1 MNKKGLWV
9 AAAITLVISG
19 GLTAHAQAE
28 GNDNFYYH
36 QEGNAVYVNLSGVME
51 LDNQDGSEVIWGFYD
66 GGKLI
71 KTSMMQ
77 FDSLIKS
84 FEMKETC
91 IVLPYEPENLEVKA
105 FVWSDDGKCIPVSVS
120 AKLSDAPADSIE
132 FTAQVLTVNLPEDSI
147 MMIMPTDEGSELVSI
162 DVGNTDIAMHVNE
175 TVNIKVARDGNGYR
189 VASYTVA
196 EDNIKK
202 VLLSEYTDEG
212 EMADN
217 NFALYVNRCYEG
229 IFSGSEL
236 SNALEELKGRNQYD
250 GSELTF
256 IDTTGNGKYNTV
268 MAYVYSKAEI
278 AGIEKQNDNVKI
290 SITDYTADIASE
302 YTVDAETLC
311 VYNNKGQ
318 LLSINEAVVGD
329 TVYVM
334 NKDHDNIESIIID
347 SDRGFAQTSEGYV
360 SPEVKDITPMLY
372 IRNSSDRAEILGELE
387 YESEGTPVYV
397 DAELTLNTENGTETV
412 NIPLWSNAERIAF
425 DGSVS
430 QNTVLSAE
438 LRFSLNGDEL
448 SKTSVPVVGESEVPI
463 NARGKIVG
471 TSRNNDSLANDEVSV
486 LIDNSTYTM
495 KTQLDI
501 KAMYEY
507 SELMYT
513 EDNGEYTLLSAVPV
527 YFDRMHI
534 ITADDILKDYSY
546 GMLGIGCIPTVEY
559 KGKIYGYEI
568 NDHVRLFVNGTEV
581 GATDE
586 TLEKYLAYN
595 PYENIYLVD
604 EVDPASIGSGYG
616 CIEYIFVDYYAEGTV
631 DSISSTDLL
640 SRIYLKQN
648 SDDISGSRVEWDP
661 SSENVHIFKD
671 GKEIS
676 ISDINENDVISVAYD
691 VRNRFAD
698 SDYYDIYVTSNK
710 ISGVVEGGDTNN
722 NTLIIDG
729 VEYRCCDYM
738 YAGNHDIHAKYNFY
752 LNKNGYISYSE
763 EDLSSRNYGVIT
775 GMYIADGEEF
785 ATVQY
790 VDKLGNTNE
799 YKCMSEDQEND
810 FYYIATG
817 GREFGYDGE
826 TVTASD
832 IISIGIDDSVFT
844 YFDLDD
850 GIEIREH
857 LSSRGGEE
865 IEYNANANKI
875 GSYQI
880 DKNITSLIYVDET
893 GAAKKISYQEL
904 VNEGIY
910 TAYAYD
916 KTDTEAYMFI
926 MITAGEL
933 TEPAEEVNIDKDE
946 GIVIGMRKITGED
959 FARVTL
965 LDSNAEEKAY
975 ECKDSDEE
983 NKFFTIYNG
992 KDPAEGVL
1000 EYDGGTYY
1008 IDYVKVNGMHK
1019 SVCSYSVKAD
1029 KLELIGYLEPVGGYF
1044 AYNET
1049 DHTFGEYSIDKD
1061 TAKFVDVTSYYDT
1074 GFSEPVTIP
1083 VSALVDGG
1091 EYQVYLFAP
1100 DENGVYSYGLF
1111 TVSERV
1117 IDCDTPI
1124 SVIQSVPEKVTVD
1137 GKDYLSAYVCTTGM
1151 DNNYV
1156 LFEDTDAQLNEG
1168 DIIIYVLNSSGIAE
1182 DYEVVFRADQDYDAL
1197 AERVYANDNFTSVIE
1212 QSAFAEEGGN
1222 SWKWN
1227 DSNGNHEVYFGP
1239 VYEMYKFNGSLRLIV
1254 SKQDGVSKWYS
1265 DVNDFTLTSFANSY
1279 VCDYTKKPDSGERV
1293 YTSEVSSI
1301 SSSIYHGAE
1310 DDDENIFWDQVKE
1323 IGISPVFA
1331 FVRTDNG
1338 DVTEIVYYMN

>member
-1 MNKKGLWV
+1 MNKKGLLT
-9 AAAITLVISG
+9 AAAAAALSLG
-19 GLTAHAQAE
+19 ALTAHAQAD

-36 QEGNAVYVNLSGVME
+36 QEGNAVYVDLSGTME
-51 LDNQDGSEVIWGFYD
+51 LGDQNGSEVIWGFYD

-71 KTSMMQ
+71 KTSVMQ
-77 FDSLIKS
+77 FDGIIKS
-84 FEMKETC
+84 FEMDETRV
-91 IVLPYEPENLEVKA
+91 VLPYEPENLEVKA
-105 FVWSDDGKCIPVSVS
+105 FVWSDDGKCTPLSVA

-132 FTAQVLTVNLPEDSI
+132 FTAQVLTVNLSADRV
-147 MMIMPTDEGSELVSI
+147 MMFMPTEEGSELISV
-162 DVGNTDIAMHVNE
+162 DTGNTDIAMHVNE
-175 TVNIKVARDGNGYR
+175 TVNVKLAHDGKGYR
-189 VASYTVA
+189 VASYSVA
-196 EDNIKK
+196 EDNIKR
-202 VLLSEYTDEG
+202 VLLSEY
-212 EMADN
+212 ADVEIPESN
-217 NFALYVNRCYEG
+217 LRLYVNNSYEELV
-229 IFSGSEL
+229 SGSDL
-236 SNALEELKGRNQYD
+236 AYALEELKNSNQYD

-256 IDTTGNGKYNTV
+256 IDTTGNGEYDTV
-268 MAYVYSKAEI
+268 KAYVYSKAKI
-278 AGIEKQNDNVKI
+278 SGIEKKNANVIVSI
-290 SITDYTADIASE
+290 SDYTSDIASE
-302 YTVDAETLC
+302 YTVDEEDLC

-334 NKDHDNIESIIID
+334 NKDHDHIESIIID
-347 SDRGFAQTSEGYV
+347 SERGFAQTSEDYV
-360 SPEVKDITPMLY
+360 SPEVNDITPMLY
-372 IRNSSDRAEILGELE
+372 IRNGSDGAEILGELE

-397 DAELTLNTENGTETV
+397 DAELTLNTEHGTETV
-412 NIPLWSNAERIAF
+412 NIPLWSNAERITF

-430 QNTVLSAE
+430 QNTVSSAE
-438 LRFSLNGDEL
+438 LRFSLNGEEI
-448 SKTSVPVVGESEVPI
+448 SKTSVTVVGESEVPI

-486 LIDNSTYTM
+486 LIDSNTYTM
-495 KTQLDI
+495 KAQLDI

-527 YFDRMHI
+527 YGERTHVI
-534 ITADDILKDYSY
+534 AAEDILMDYS
-546 GMLGIGCIPTVEY
+546 GDMMSSQCIPIAVNGTDPV
-559 KGKIYGYEI
+559 GYELSSSA
-568 NDHVRLFVNGTEV
+568 RLFVNGTEMD
-581 GATDE
+581 ATDVN
-586 TLEKYLAYN
+586 LEDYLAYN
-595 PYENIYLVD
+595 TGENIYLVD

-616 CIEYIFVDYYAEGTV
+616 IVDYIFVGYYAEGAV
-631 DSISSTDLL
+631 DSASSTDSLN
-640 SRIYLKQN
+640 RIYLKQN
-648 SDDISGSRVEWDP
+648 SDDIRGSRVEWDP

-676 ISDINENDVISVAYD
+676 INDINENDVLSIAYN
-691 VRNRFAD
+691 VNKSFAD
-698 SDYYDIYVTSNK
+698 SEYYDIYVTSNK
-710 ISGVVEGGDTNN
+710 ISGVVEDGDTDK

-738 YAGNHDIHAKYNFY
+738 YAGDHDIHAKYNFY

-775 GMYIADGEEF
+775 GMYTAGGEGL

-790 VDKLGNTNE
+790 VDKQGNTNE
-799 YKCMSEDQEND
+799 YKCVSEEQEDD

-817 GREFGYDGE
+817 GREYEYDGE
-826 TVTASD
+826 TVTAAD
-832 IISIGIDDSVFT
+832 IIGNGIEDFVFT
-844 YFDLDD
+844 YFDIDG

-857 LSSRGGEE
+857 LSARGGEE
-865 IEYNANANKI
+865 IEYNANLNKI

-893 GAAKKISYQEL
+893 GAAKQISYQEL

-916 KTDTEAYMFI
+916 KTYSDAYLFI

-933 TEPAEEVNIDKDE
+933 TEPTEEVNIDKDE
-946 GIVIGMRKITGED
+946 GIVIGMSKITGED

-983 NKFFTIYNG
+983 NKFYTIYKG
-992 KDPAEGVL
+992 KDPADGVL
-1000 EYDGGTYY
+1000 EYDGGTYNS
-1008 IDYVKVNGMHK
+1008 DYVEVNGVQK

-1029 KLELIGYLEPVGGYF
+1029 KLELLGYLEPVGGYLT
-1044 AYNET
+1044 YNET

-1061 TAKFVDVTSYYDT
+1061 AAKLVDVMNIAA
-1074 GFSEPVTIP
+1074 PAVIP
-1083 VSALVDGG
+1083 VSAIVDGAD
-1091 EYQVYLFAP
+1091 YQVYLFEP
-1100 DENGVYSYGLF
+1100 DENGVYGYGLF

-1124 SVIQSVPEKVTVD
+1124 AVVQSVPEKVTVD
-1137 GKDYLSAYVCTTGM
+1137 GNDYLGVNVCTAGA
-1151 DNNYV
+1151 DDHYV
-1156 LFEDTDAQLNEG
+1156 LLADTDAQLNEG
-1168 DIIIYVLNSSGIAE
+1168 DIIIYAQNSSGIAE
-1182 DYEVVFRADQDYDAL
+1182 NYEVVFRAEQDYDAL
-1197 AERVYANDNFTSVIE
+1197 AERLYASDSFTSLIE
-1212 QSAFAEEGGN
+1212 PSALAEEGGN

-1227 DSNGNHEVYFGP
+1227 DSYGSHEAYFGA
-1239 VYEMYKFNGSLRLIV
+1239 VYEMYQFNGSLRLIV

-1265 DVNDFTLTSFANSY
+1265 DIRDFNLSSSVNSY
-1279 VCDYTKKPDSGERV
+1279 VCDYLKIPNKGERV

-1301 SSSIYHGAE
+1301 SSSKYHGAE

-1323 IGISPVFA
+1323 LEISPVFA